1 MAVGRLGAGEG
12 GAGRGYRRGGNM
24 SQLPLSYHNPVT
36 AVFLRILAWE
46 LYVAKRE
53 LKVQDVVTDQIQT
66 ARKELGLSPLEGG
79 AAQDFIQKL
88 RLGSQPF
95 LTPKYTPPAP
105 AEPDWPTEWRLLYLP
120 SHGLVRQLSGKPVVT
135 LLPASE
141 THKEF
146 QIALRHPAL
155 PTLQVFMGANVPRG
169 YVFGNRRGVYFLW
182 LANSLYIGKS
192 DEFDVRLSQHSKLKN
207 LKRWVFVS
215 PDASGQTFTQDA
227 LGAAESLLISFWN
240 EVADVDNQRRGSD
253 KKPAFAYLQEA
264 VLLVEAAS
272 AALLWLTRE
281 NKKSGLPDWSI
292 PFKRWK
298 GRGWPECYERVPD

>member
-1 MAVGRLGAGEG
+1 MP
-12 GAGRGYRRGGNM
+12 
-24 SQLPLSYHNPVT
+24 QLPLSYDNPVT

-53 LKVQDVVTDQIQT
+53 LKVRDVVTDQVQT

-79 AAQDFIQKL
+79 ASQDFIQKL
-88 RLGSQPF
+88 RLGPQPF
-95 LTPKYTPPAP
+95 LTLKYKPPAP
-105 AEPDWPTEWRLLYLP
+105 AESDWRTEWRLLYLP

-155 PTLQVFMGANVPRG
+155 PTLRVFTGANVPKG
-169 YVFGNRRGVYFLW
+169 DIFGNRRGVYFLR
-182 LANSLYIGKS
+182 LANSLYMGKS
-192 DEFDVRLSQHSKLKN
+192 DEFDVRLSQHSNNKN
-207 LKRWVFVS
+207 LKWWVFVS
-215 PDASGQTFTQDA
+215 PEASEQTFTQDA

-240 EVADVDNQRRGSD
+240 EVAVVDNQRRGSD
-253 KKPAFAYLQEA
+253 QEPAFAYLQEA

-272 AALLWLTRE
+272 ATLLWLTRE

-292 PFKRWK
+292 PFKQWK
-298 GRGWPECYERVPD
+298 GRGWPECYEKMPD